1 MSRRQV
7 AQELE
12 CNFNM
17 SGETVIDPQNISD
30 LENVVCQPKYRTGFD
45 RNYYIWEEYK
55 PENSYL
61 LVADV
66 ARGDGRDY
74 SAFQLLDITNMSQ
87 VAEYQGKLDLDHYA
101 RVLNDAGKEYGNCM
115 LVVENNNIGYSVLTK
130 LIDMEYPNLYFSTK
144 GSNDYVDPIMAESM
158 SNSVPGFTTSMKSR
172 PLIIAKLEEFIRNQ
186 LITIN
191 STRLLNELKTFIWNN
206 GKPEA
211 MKGYNDDLTMALAI
225 ACWVRD
231 TALVTNQRDLE
242 YKKAFLNSVMTRKT
256 TLNTSIPGMVE
267 YDKDQAKRDALQE
280 YQEFGWILKG

>member
-1 MSRRQV
+1 
-7 AQELE
+7 
-12 CNFNM
+12 
-17 SGETVIDPQNISD
+17 
-30 LENVVCQPKYRTGFD
+30 
-45 RNYYIWEEYK
+45 
-55 PENSYL
+55 
-61 LVADV
+61 
-66 ARGDGRDY
+66 
-74 SAFQLLDITNMSQ
+74 
-87 VAEYQGKLDLDHYA
+87 
-101 RVLNDAGKEYGNCM
+101 M